1 MGAFLLFLFV
11 NFVSDIIW
19 LSKTFKKNIIKM
31 LIPLHFWSFVFVT
44 VQRPDRGNIP
54 VSSHVLFPTV

>member
-19 LSKTFKKNIIKM
+19 LSKTFKKILLKC
-31 LIPLHFWSFVFVT
+31 
-44 VQRPDRGNIP
+44 
-54 VSSHVLFPTV
+54 